1 MCIRDSIKQAGWSE
15 LREML
20 HSWKFLEPALE
31 LIESGSKTCD
41 ARLLDRAISK
51 KLKDAA
57 GERCYILA
65 QSARRELVLH
75 VPRCYLYATFG
86 DAYAH
91 HRRGMV
97 PESWCAS
104 DEPEDIQRFYETS
117 FYGRSLPPIAESVVV
132 FEVQVIRVSSRFG
145 KIISKQ

>member
-1 MCIRDSIKQAGWSE
+1 MIGAVWKERIT
-15 LREML
+15 REML
-20 HSWKFLEPALE
+20 PY
-31 LIESGSKTCD
+31 
-41 ARLLDRAISK
+41 
-51 KLKDAA
+51 
-57 GERCYILA
+57 GE
-65 QSARRELVLH
+65 
-75 VPRCYLYATFG
+75 
-86 DAYAH
+86 AYAH